1 MVFILLLLLF
11 MLLALVVAVLA
22 VEPVALV
29 EVAVAHGVHVVVHGV
44 HPVVVVVHVV
54 GDGLQQADN
63 VSLVL
68 LGTVQQ
74 TVDNS
79 VWVPV
84 DWQLQFGGILLGAL
98 GDGLLHLDGV
108 LLGVLL
114 APAGLVG
121 LHLGPH
127 LDHLLL
133 HLPPEGGR
141 GQQDNGEHLHSLRN
155 KKLIFFLIF

>member
-1 MVFILLLLLF
+1 MVFILLFMLLPLF
-11 MLLALVVAVLA
+11 MLL
-22 VEPVALV
+22 V
-29 EVAVAHGVHVVVHGV
+29 EVSVAHGVHVVVHGV
-44 HPVVVVVHVV
+44 HPVVHVVAVVHVV
-54 GDGLQQADN
+54 GNGLQQADN

-68 LGTVQQ
+68 LGTIQQ

-84 DWQLQFGGILLGAL
+84 DGQLQFGGILLGAL
-98 GDGLLHLDGV
+98 GDGLLHLHGV

-114 APAGLVG
+114 TPAGLVG

-141 GQQDNGEHLHSLRN
+141 SQKENGEHLHSLPS
-155 KKLIFFLIF
+155 